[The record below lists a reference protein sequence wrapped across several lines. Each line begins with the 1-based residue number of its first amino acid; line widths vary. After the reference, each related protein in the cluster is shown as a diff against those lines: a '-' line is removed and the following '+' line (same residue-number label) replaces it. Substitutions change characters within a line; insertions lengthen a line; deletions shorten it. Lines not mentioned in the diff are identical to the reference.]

1 MFKKMIA
8 TLLAGA
14 LALTSMPV
22 DSFLG
27 GFQDVSVEAEETAG
41 STEAVDQYSSEEFG
55 TEEGVTETYEEN
67 SETEADEVSDEDEKT
82 SKELEGI
89 DETADTVD
97 STETDEAAEETT
109 GSEESEEVNVADDQN
124 TDDSSV
130 EESDTV
136 EDTSDTENADTE
148 ETSEV
153 QERQP
158 SFMEQ
163 VAGVDIS
170 GVDFS
175 SCELMIGTEDP
186 SILTWDTEV
195 LSEYRGVYL
204 TRYASVEETRNA
216 YTYYYGKA
224 EFVSANITFRVAD
237 SENVQESSDTAD
249 SGEDEASD
257 SDDSEDDLKTS
268 EQENYQDS
276 ADLSNLN
283 EGDDALA
290 NLNDLSALG
299 SVPKGTIALIDTGVN
314 GSGLVGSVSILG
326 DSASDDNGHG
336 TRMYDYIKE
345 EYPDAKVLSIKAMD
359 ASGKGQASDI
369 YAAIQYALEC
379 KADVISLSLTAN
391 SSEENSAV
399 VLAIEEAI
407 SKGVI
412 VVGAAGNNAS
422 NAKYFIPGC
431 VKDAYIIGAANEKG
445 DRLSDSNYGAN
456 VDYEVIS
463 ASTSEAAARFAALY
477 VRSLDEN
484 KKLTDYPDVLL
495 NYDQTDLDEDD
506 YVLMY
511 DDDDFTVSR
520 AATSKAIS
528 VEIDGTTYK
537 FNVPSYIAFPIYVNA
552 TNTSKYYGFAG
563 YRNAASATAYLGSRT
578 FNAASGVLPTGSG
591 DSEMT
596 YSSITKSCGTY
607 FNVDNTVSGLPA
619 GKFKDAYGSDATK
632 NGASDVVVY
641 GSNPDYNTTNTGWTT
656 NWYNNGYRVITSTA
670 SDLYSF
676 SVFCTESKDMSPRG
690 AYGQLIMLPIT
701 STNTRGYANYKVTV
715 ENNKTYIWVP
725 YRSDEVDQNA
735 YSGHSNWQNFIGG
748 TYLKVPYDTDK
759 DYYIAVYK
767 KNDSGEPMKDV
778 TFDVKVNGTET
789 KKGLKTGADGI
800 ATYKVGKFAE
810 APTVEVQENWTNER
824 FEPKSTGYY
833 GVNVYEKEEDAV
845 THAKD
850 AKHTWTNERYEY
862 YASIWKD
869 GNKGITSTD
878 FAGAY
883 YGLYDTDVASNMTD
897 DHLIAVFQMD
907 KDGYATELSG
917 PTTGTVAGHTCKARL
932 NYTEEDGWQIK
943 RTVNGHTQYF
953 ICMGKDDLND
963 KKMLTNTK
971 FAYKELV
978 APDGYLP
985 TETPIPA
992 TITKLLSVPTSLT
1005 GTQIA
1010 KMIDKDWEDNTTH
1023 IYLEKRSANTKCTDG
1038 NPNYSLKGATYKVFK
1053 SNADATA
1060 AVSSR
1065 DFSKAIATLTV
1076 DESGNSQVLEMTDHM
1091 TRNSTTGKIETTKF
1105 YIVESVTGKNYQM
1118 DKTVHPI
1125 TVTAKNDKNNPATLK
1140 VTDVPVDDPIE
1151 IRVVKQTVNGN
1162 GAGISGAKFTV
1173 KYYAVS
1179 VDKAET
1185 FTSLQNRTANR
1196 TETYTTGKD
1205 GYFEVGIDDAFFPL
1219 GYITIE
1225 ETAAPN
1231 EYKLDGATATAKGVS
1246 IPVKMCF
1253 RLLAEGNTT
1262 DGYRTGKVYLVDANG
1277 NYITGN
1283 DGEKI
1288 TAADIESVGND
1299 PLVISIDEF
1308 PKRGDLKLEKRGE
1321 SDEPLANIRFEVK
1334 SESTGE
1340 VHYLVTDAEGKV
1352 STHKDYVAHATDTNK
1367 YDDKKVS
1374 YSGKAGVWFAM
1385 VGDKNHTQK
1394 VTADQGAL
1402 PAGWYQVKE
1411 VDSQGHQKE
1420 EVIRVQVKDGQVAN
1434 VYDSNR
1440 GDKKTYITNVKLPTL
1455 VSDAWI
1461 VLADGS
1467 LAKVASPEKDMTI
1480 RDQVSY
1486 TNLRFNTK
1494 YTLVGKLM
1502 EIEADGSVKEIAK
1515 ASKSFETTKTY
1526 VRSMY
1531 ECSGDLTLD
1540 FEHLDLS
1547 ASAGSGYVVFQYIY
1561 LGDEKNAYTSYKD
1574 VYADSNND
1582 VVVFPLAHDDPKNE
1596 KQTVSFMGRLQVH
1609 KKLNIAGDTT
1619 GAVYEVRGADED
1631 NKDFVKQ
1638 LTIKKDTETD
1648 GYSDLL
1654 ILPFGTYTVRE
1665 VKVPDTGEWVID
1677 PKVYTVEMAAN
1688 SGTVTIDSELKG
1700 KASDVTIESREIAK
1714 TFVSLTKDSSDPAFV
1729 EGNPNYTLA
1738 GAEYQLYADK
1748 TEAGAALKSKDYS
1761 KAIGT
1766 FVTDENGNTDVIEVT
1781 EAMNGADEKAFYVV
1795 ESKAAKNY
1803 LRRAVVSET
1812 IVKKD
1817 NTRENPAKFEVTD
1830 EPVKI
1835 PVELLIE
1842 KVDQLSDS
1850 CNTAKG
1856 LSLAGAE
1863 FEITV
1868 SGDDITT
1875 IRKAD
1880 ALTVNVKKTTLKI
1893 EENAKHYTA
1902 KTGTTLPIGY
1912 ITVKET
1918 VIPEGFEKKDSVW
1931 HIGNRNTDVSDTV
1944 SLVLYGTFDEDH
1956 TTFTPVVYDP
1966 DQAKTADELAT
1977 KGHAISDGA
1986 KVSLV
1991 AQNTEL
1997 RGNLS
2002 LHKVDLTT
2010 GKPMEGVKF
2019 EVKNQ
2024 ETGEVHYIYTN
2035 ADGIATTKAEKYV
2048 NENYYDQVSDYDGTA
2063 GTVWFG
2069 QGSDSMLPSKDGAAA
2084 LPLGK
2089 YTVTEKRCKANKD
2102 YQMNLAQEV
2111 EITKDALY
2119 ISIQNDEDGNFYN
2132 VPKPTF
2138 GTIATVIMG
2147 EDPGVKM
2154 VPADKGQTLVDA
2166 VNFSNLK
2173 ISTGYTLV
2181 GRVMRLDD
2189 QGNATPFIQNGTEV
2203 VVTRSFTTRD
2213 REASDKSDYCVCG
2226 TETMEF
2232 KNLDFTGLQDQ
2243 KFVIYETLY
2252 LGDVVEGEVLTN
2264 YPEASPE
2271 SEDLFP
2277 IDHADPK
2284 DEEQTVYTPNGE
2296 TEAEDVSGSKT
2307 VTYTD
2312 MVTLVDHVR
2321 YKNLQPGREYQL
2333 TGTLY
2338 VKPEDAPENANYTAE
2353 ELAKMVLRDEKG
2365 NPVTATATFTA
2376 KEANGVMDVTF
2387 TFKASLLT
2395 KEAETIV
2402 VFEDCEDTR
2411 TGVKVF
2417 THADINDKGQTVFHP
2432 EISTTAMD
2440 VNGRSELAYQSA
2452 KFYDVVSY
2460 DNLQPEKKYRL
2471 VGIAMDKKT
2480 GEELILNGKTVT
2492 AEQTFT
2498 TGAAN
2503 KKNGAVKGEFKLE
2516 FTITEDMQADL
2527 AGKDMVI
2534 FETLY
2539 VQSGK
2544 NWRVAAEHKDLD
2556 DAGQELKVP
2565 TLKTTLLDQATKTH
2579 VAYPNQIVT
2588 LVDTVE
2594 YTNLI
2599 PGKKYTMEGTLMKQP
2614 KNGEKEEIFT
2624 DENKKPVTAS
2634 KDFIASET
2642 GEGIVELTFTFN
2654 AKELFVEGKSV
2665 VAFETCS
2672 PEGDLI
2678 PVATHAN
2685 IHDKDQTVDF
2695 PKVGTKASLVKKG
2708 MADKTVTFEVT
2719 DQIMLTN
2726 LNTDYSYT
2734 AKGWLV
2740 DMDGNKVEVNGKALE
2755 AEKTFTPE
2763 NPNGSIS
2770 MTFPQFTIGKYDS
2783 IKYVVYEEVY
2793 VNVSQEDGSIKQVLI
2808 GEHKDLKD
2816 ANQTVSY
2823 SDHDQPQTGDDTP
2836 IAIFLGILVLAMAGI
2851 GVIIWKKRKL
2861 NKNV

>member
-1 MFKKMIA
+1 MFKRMIA

-14 LALTSMPV
+14 MFITATPIDSLQGFLQDVESVTEVEEQAADSQTDEDLVEDDTGGSETIDEAIV
-22 DSFLG
+22 DSSE
-27 GFQDVSVEAEETAG
+27 DVSEDSEEITETLTEEDSEAVTEDDTADNASETEDTDSEEVSEEQTEVTEETEDTESEASTDEEVTEE
-41 STEAVDQYSSEEFG
+41 STEA
-55 TEEGVTETYEEN
+55 TE
-67 SETEADEVSDEDEKT
+67 K
-82 SKELEGI
+82 
-89 DETADTVD
+89 
-97 STETDEAAEETT
+97 
-109 GSEESEEVNVADDQN
+109 
-124 TDDSSV
+124 
-130 EESDTV
+130 
-136 EDTSDTENADTE
+136 
-148 ETSEV
+148 
-153 QERQP
+153 QP
-158 SFMEQ
+158 SFTEQ
-163 VAGVDIS
+163 IAGVNVS
-170 GVDFS
+170 GIDFS
-175 SCELMIGTEDP
+175 SRELLIGTEDP
-186 SILTWDTEV
+186 GVLTWDTEV

-204 TRYASVEETRNA
+204 TRYKTVEQTRNA

-224 EFVSANITFRVAD
+224 EFVSSNTTFSVSDQEGNDGEVSESKEEAHKDKEEVA
-237 SENVQESSDTAD
+237 
-249 SGEDEASD
+249 
-257 SDDSEDDLKTS
+257 SEDDEESHLS
-268 EQENYQDS
+268 GES

-283 EGDDALA
+283 EGDDALS
-290 NLNDLSALG
+290 NLNNMDA
-299 SVPKGTIALIDTGVN
+299 VRTPNRTIALIDTGVN
-314 GSGLVGSVSILG
+314 GGNLVDAVSVIGDGS
-326 DSASDDNGHG
+326 SDDNGHG
-336 TRMYDYIKE
+336 TRMYQAIRE
-345 EYPDAKVLSIKAMD
+345 EYPDAKVLSIKAMGSD
-359 ASGKGQASDI
+359 GKGQASDI
-369 YAAIQYALEC
+369 YAAIQYALESHV
-379 KADVISLSLTAN
+379 DVINLSLTAN
-391 SSEENSAV
+391 GTEENSV
-399 VLAIEEAI
+399 VVRAIEEAI
-407 SKGVI
+407 GRGVT

-431 VKDAYIIGAANEKG
+431 VEDAYIIGAANEKG
-445 DRLSDSNYGAN
+445 DRQEDSNYGPN
-456 VDYEVIS
+456 VDYEVV
-463 ASTSEAAARFAALY
+463 AGSTSEAAARFSALFM
-477 VRSLDEN
+477 RSKAEG
-484 KKLTDYPDVLL
+484 KEVTDYPNILI
-495 NYDQTDLDEDD
+495 NYDRTDLDTDD
-506 YVLMY
+506 YVLLY
-511 DDDDFTVSR
+511 NNDDFNVSR
-520 AATSKAIS
+520 AAASKTIS
-528 VEIDGTTYK
+528 VKIGDKTYK
-537 FNVPSYIAFPIYVNA
+537 INIPSYLVFPINVNA
-552 TNTSKYYGFAG
+552 TDTSKSYGFAG
-563 YRNAASATAYLGSRT
+563 YRDASKAKDYLGSKT
-578 FNAASGVLPTGSG
+578 FNAATGLMATGSG
-591 DSEMT
+591 DTETT
-596 YSSITKSCGTY
+596 YASITKSCGTY
-607 FNVDNTVSGLPA
+607 FNVKNTVAGLPDGA
-619 GKFKDAYGSDATK
+619 FKTAYGADATAH
-632 NGASDVVVY
+632 GASDVCVY
-641 GSNPDYNTTNTGWTT
+641 GSSPNYQTTNTGWTT
-656 NWYNNGYRVITSTA
+656 NWYNNGYRVITSN
-670 SDLYSF
+670 SNDLYSF
-676 SVFCTESKDMSPRG
+676 SVFCTEAKDMSPRG

-701 STNTRGYANYKVTV
+701 STNTRGYADYKVTV
-715 ENNKTYIWVP
+715 ENGQTYVWVP

-748 TYLKVPYDTDK
+748 TYLKVPYTDEK
-759 DYYIAVYK
+759 DYYIGIYK
-767 KNDSGEPMKDV
+767 KNDSGDPMQNI
-778 TFDVKVNGTET
+778 TFDVKVNGTVT
-789 KKGLKTGADGI
+789 AKALKTGADGI
-800 ATYKVGKFAE
+800 ATYKVGKFAK

-833 GVNVYEKEEDAV
+833 GVNVYEKEADAK

-850 AKHTWTNERYEY
+850 SKHTWTNEQNEY
-862 YASIWKD
+862 YASIKKD
-869 GNKGITSTD
+869 GNKGITSKG

-883 YGLYDTDVASNMTD
+883 YGLYDTNVKANMTD
-897 DHLIAVFQMD
+897 DHLIAVFEMD
-907 KDGYATELSG
+907 KDGYACNLYG
-917 PTTGTVAGHTCKARL
+917 PTTSTVAGHTCKARL
-932 NYTEEDGWQIK
+932 NYTEDAGWK
-943 RTVNGHTQYF
+943 VSRTVNGHTQYF
-953 ICMGKDDLND
+953 ICMGKDDLTD

-985 TETPIPA
+985 TEDPIPA
-992 TITKLLSVPTSLT
+992 TITKLLSVPTTLT
-1005 GTQIA
+1005 STQIVN
-1010 KMIDKDWEDNTTH
+1010 MIDEDWENNPTY
-1023 IYLEKRSANTKCTDG
+1023 IYLEKRSANSKCTDG

-1053 SNADATA
+1053 TNADATA

-1076 DESGNSQVLEMTDHM
+1076 DEFGNSQVLEMTDYM
-1091 TRNSTTGKIETTKF
+1091 TRNSATGKIETTKF
-1105 YIVESVTGKNYQM
+1105 YIVESVTGKSYQM
-1118 DKTVHPI
+1118 DKLVHPLSVSA
-1125 TVTAKNDKNNPATLK
+1125 TNSKSNPATLK
-1140 VTDVPVDDPIE
+1140 VTDTPVNDPIG
-1151 IRVVKQTVNGN
+1151 VKVSKKLADGTTQNIGVA
-1162 GAGISGAKFTV
+1162 GAQFTV
-1173 KYYAVS
+1173 KYYAIS
-1179 VDKAET
+1179 TDGTET
-1185 FTSLQNRTANR
+1185 FASLQNKKATL
-1196 TETYTTGKD
+1196 TETYTS
-1205 GYFEVGIDDAFFPL
+1205 DANGEFQIKHDTEHYPL
-1219 GYITIE
+1219 GYLTIE
-1225 ETAAPN
+1225 ETAAPAGYAM
-1231 EYKLDGATATAKGVS
+1231 EGATATAKGVTV
-1246 IPVKMCF
+1246 PVKMCF
-1253 RLLAEGNTT
+1253 KLLPNGNAT
-1262 DGYRTGKVYLVDANG
+1262 DGYLPGKAYLVDEKG
-1277 NYITGN
+1277 NYITGS
-1283 DGEKI
+1283 DGNKI
-1288 TAADIESVGND
+1288 TAASIDSISNT
-1299 PLVISIDEF
+1299 PLTISIDEI
-1308 PKRGDLKLEKRGE
+1308 PKRGDLKLEKRDE

-1334 SESTGE
+1334 SEATGE
-1340 VHYLVTDAEGKV
+1340 VHYLVTDVDGKV
-1352 STHKDYVAHATDTNK
+1352 STHKDYVAHTKDTNK

-1374 YSGKAGVWFAM
+1374 YFGKAGVWFSM

-1394 VTADQGAL
+1394 VTSDQGAL
-1402 PAGWYQVKE
+1402 PVGWYQVKE
-1411 VDSQGHQKE
+1411 VNSQGHQKE

-1434 VYDSNR
+1434 VCDSNR

-1515 ASKSFETTKTY
+1515 ASKSFETAKTY

-1531 ECSGDLTLD
+1531 ECCGDLTLD

-1547 ASAGSGYVVFQYIY
+1547 RSAGSGYVVFQYIY

-1619 GAVYEVRGADED
+1619 GAVYEVRGAEED
-1631 NKDFVKQ
+1631 NKDYVKQ

-1714 TFVSLTKDSSDPAFV
+1714 TFVSLTKASSDPAFV
-1729 EGNPNYTLA
+1729 EGNPNYSLA
-1738 GAEYQLYADK
+1738 GAEYKLYADK
-1748 TEAGAALKSKDYS
+1748 ADADAALKSKDYS
-1761 KAIGT
+1761 KAIGI

-1781 EAMNGADEKAFYVV
+1781 EAMNGADEKVFYVV

-1817 NTRENPAKFEVTD
+1817 NTRENPARFEVTD

-1850 CNTAKG
+1850 YNTAKG

-1880 ALTVNVKKTTLKI
+1880 ALSVNVKKTTLKI

-1918 VIPEGFEKKDSVW
+1918 VIPEGFEKKGSVW
-1931 HIGNRNTDVSDTV
+1931 HIGNRNVDVSDTV
-1944 SLVLYGTFDEDH
+1944 SLVLYGTYDEDH

-1966 DQAKTADELAT
+1966 DQAKTAEELAT

-2024 ETGEVHYIYTN
+2024 ETGEVHYIYTD

-2069 QGSDSMLPSKDGAAA
+2069 QGNDGMLPSKDGAAA

-2102 YQMNLAQEV
+2102 YQMNPAQEV

-2173 ISTGYTLV
+2173 VSTEYTLV
-2181 GRVMRLDD
+2181 GRVMQLDEN
-2189 QGNATPFIQNGTEV
+2189 GNATPFLQNGTEV
-2203 VVTRSFTTRD
+2203 VVTKSFTTRE

-2232 KNLDFTGLQDQ
+2232 KDLDFTGLQDQ

-2252 LGDVVEGEVLTN
+2252 LGDVVEDEVLTN

-2277 IDHADPK
+2277 IEHADPK

-2312 MVTLVDHVR
+2312 TVTLVDHVS

-2338 VKPEDAPENANYTAE
+2338 VKPEDAPENADYTAE

-2376 KEANGVMDVTF
+2376 KEANGVVDVTF

-2440 VNGRSELAYQSA
+2440 VNGRSELAHQSA

-2480 GEELILNGKTVT
+2480 GEELILNGKTVI

-2503 KKNGAVKGEFKLE
+2503 KKNGAVRGEFKLE

-2527 AGKDMVI
+2527 SGKDMVI

-2544 NWRVAAEHKDLD
+2544 DWRVAAEHKDLN

-2634 KDFIASET
+2634 KDFVASET
-2642 GEGIVELTFTFN
+2642 GEGIVELKFTFN

-2695 PKVGTKASLVKKG
+2695 PKVGTKASLVKKNVG
-2708 MADKTVTFEVT
+2708 KDTVTIEVT

-2740 DMDGNKVEVNGKALE
+2740 DKDGNKVEVNGKALE

-2770 MTFPQFTIGKYDS
+2770 VTFPQFTIGKYDS

-2793 VNVSQEDGSIKQVLI
+2793 VNVPQEDGSIKQVLI

-2816 ANQTVSY
+2816 SNQTVSY
-2823 SDHDQPQTGDDTP
+2823 TDHKQPQTGDDTP
-2836 IAIFLGILVLAMAGI
+2836 IAIFLGILALALAGI

-2861 NKNV
+2861 NKNA

>member
-1 MFKKMIA
+1 MFKRMIA

-14 LALTSMPV
+14 MFITATPIDSMQG
-22 DSFLG
+22 FL
-27 GFQDVSVEAEETAG
+27 QDVESVTEAEEQAADSQTEEDLVEDDTGG
-41 STEAVDQYSSEEFG
+41 SETIDEAIVDSSEDVSEDPEEITETLTEEDSEAV
-55 TEEGVTETYEEN
+55 TEDDTADN
-67 SETEADEVSDEDEKT
+67 AAETE
-82 SKELEGI
+82 
-89 DETADTVD
+89 DT
-97 STETDEAAEETT
+97 
-109 GSEESEEVNVADDQN
+109 ESEEV
-124 TDDSSV
+124 S
-130 EESDTV
+130 EEQ
-136 EDTSDTENADTE
+136 TEFTE
-148 ETSEV
+148 ETKDTESEASTEDEETEESTEI

-158 SFMEQ
+158 SFTEQ

-175 SCELMIGTEDP
+175 SRELMIGTEDP

-204 TRYASVEETRNA
+204 TRYSTVEETRNA

-237 SENVQESSDTAD
+237 NENVQENSEAADT
-249 SGEDEASD
+249 GEDEAGD
-257 SDDSEDDLKTS
+257 SDDSEDDLKAS
-268 EQENYQDS
+268 EEESYQDG

-290 NLNDLSALG
+290 NLNDLSALR
-299 SVPKGTIALIDTGVN
+299 SVPAGTIALIDTGVN
-314 GSGLVGSVSILG
+314 GSGLVGSVSVLG
-326 DSASDDNGHG
+326 GSDSDDNGHG
-336 TRMYDYIKE
+336 TKMYDYIRE
-345 EYPDAKVLSIKAMD
+345 EYPGAKVLSIKAMD

-391 SSEENSAV
+391 CSEENSAV

-412 VVGAAGNNAS
+412 VVGAAGNNSS

-445 DRLSDSNYGAN
+445 DRLSDSNYGTN

-484 KKLTDYPDVLL
+484 KKLTEYPDVLL

-619 GKFKDAYGSDATK
+619 GKFKDAYGSGATK

-641 GSNPDYNTTNTGWTT
+641 GSNPDYNTTNTGWTD
-656 NWYNNGYRVITSTA
+656 NWYNKGYRVITSTD

-748 TYLKVPYDTDK
+748 TYLKVPYDTEK
-759 DYYIAVYK
+759 EYYIAVYK
-767 KNDSGEPMKDV
+767 KNDDGEAMKDV

-789 KKGLKTGADGI
+789 KKALKTGADGI
-800 ATYKVGKFAE
+800 ATYKVGKFSE
-810 APTVEVQENWTNER
+810 APKVEVQENWTNER
-824 FEPKSTGYY
+824 YEPKSTGYY
-833 GVNVYEKEEDAV
+833 TVNVYEKEADAEA
-845 THAKD
+845 HAKD
-850 AKHTWTNERYEY
+850 AKHTWTNEHYEY
-862 YASIWKD
+862 YASIKKD
-869 GNKGITSTD
+869 GTKGITSNG

-883 YGLYDTDVASNMTD
+883 YGLYDTDDASKMTD

-907 KDGYATELSG
+907 KDGYASELSG
-917 PTTGTVAGHTCKARL
+917 PTTSTVAGHTCKARL
-932 NYTEEDGWQIK
+932 NYTEDAGWK
-943 RTVNGHTQYF
+943 VSRTVNGHTQYF
-953 ICMGKDDLND
+953 ICMGKDELTD

-978 APDGYLP
+978 APDGYLS
-985 TETPIPA
+985 TEDPIPA
-992 TITKLLSVPTSLT
+992 TITKLLSVPTTLT
-1005 GTQIA
+1005 STQIVN
-1010 KMIDKDWEDNTTH
+1010 MIDEDWENNPTY
-1023 IYLEKRSANTKCTDG
+1023 IYLEKRSANSKCSDG

-1053 SNADATA
+1053 TNAEATA

-1076 DESGNSQVLEMTDHM
+1076 DEKGNSQVLNVTNWMTK
-1091 TRNSTTGKIETTKF
+1091 NSKTGKIEKTTF
-1105 YIVESVTGKNYQM
+1105 YMVESLTGKGYEL
-1118 DKTVHPI
+1118 DTEVYHLD
-1125 TVTAKNDKNNPATLK
+1125 VTLANTEKNPATLK
-1140 VTDVPVDDPIE
+1140 VTDEPVNDPIG
-1151 IRVVKQTVNGN
+1151 VKISKKLADGTTQNIGVA
-1162 GAGISGAKFTV
+1162 GAQFTV
-1173 KYYAVS
+1173 KYYAIS
-1179 VDKAET
+1179 TDGTET
-1185 FTSLQNRTANR
+1185 FASLQSKKATL
-1196 TETYTTGKD
+1196 TETYTS
-1205 GYFEVGIDDAFFPL
+1205 DANGEFQIKHDTEHYPL
-1219 GYITIE
+1219 GYLTIE
-1225 ETAAPN
+1225 ETAAPASYAM
-1231 EYKLDGATATAKGVS
+1231 EGATATAKGVTV
-1246 IPVKMCF
+1246 PVKMCF
-1253 RLLAEGNTT
+1253 KLLPNGNAT
-1262 DGYRTGKVYLVDANG
+1262 DGYLPGKAYLVDEKG
-1277 NYITGN
+1277 NYIAGSDGN
-1283 DGEKI
+1283 KI
-1288 TAADIESVGND
+1288 TAA
-1299 PLVISIDEF
+1299 SIDSISNTPLTIFIDEI
-1308 PKRGDLKLEKRGE
+1308 PKRGDLKIEKRGE

-1334 SESTGE
+1334 SEATGE
-1340 VHYLVTDAEGKV
+1340 VHYLVTDADGKV

-1402 PAGWYQVKE
+1402 PEGWYQVKE
-1411 VDSQGHQKE
+1411 VDPQGHQKE

-1502 EIEADGSVKEIAK
+1502 EIEADGSLKEIAK
-1515 ASKSFETTKTY
+1515 ASKSFETAKTY

-1547 ASAGSGYVVFQYIY
+1547 RSAGSGYVVFQYIY

-1619 GAVYEVRGADED
+1619 GAVYEVKGADED
-1631 NKDFVKQ
+1631 NKDFAKQ

-1677 PKVYTVEMAAN
+1677 PNVYTVEMAPN

-1714 TFVSLTKDSSDPAFV
+1714 TFVTLTKSSSDPVFV
-1729 EGNPNYTLA
+1729 EGNPNYSLA
-1738 GAEYQLYADK
+1738 GAEYKLYADK
-1748 TEAGAALKSKDYS
+1748 AEADAALKSKDYT

-1766 FVTDENGNTDVIEVT
+1766 FITDENGNADVIELT

-1795 ESKAAKNY
+1795 ESKEAKNY

-1812 IVKKD
+1812 VVKKD

-1842 KVDQLSDS
+1842 KVNQLSDS
-1850 CNTAKG
+1850 YNTAKG

-1893 EENAKHYTA
+1893 EENAKHYSA
-1902 KTGTTLPIGY
+1902 KTGATLPIGY

-1918 VIPEGFEKKDSVW
+1918 VIPEGFEKKGSVW
-1931 HIGNRNTDVSDTV
+1931 HIGKRDVDIADTI
-1944 SLVLYGTFDEDH
+1944 SLVLYGTYDEDH

-1966 DQAKTADELAT
+1966 DQAKTAEELAT
-1977 KGHAISDGA
+1977 KGHAVNDGA

-2002 LHKVDLTT
+2002 LHKMDLSS

-2048 NENYYDQVSDYDGTA
+2048 NENYYDQVSDYDGTI

-2069 QGSDSMLPSKDGAAA
+2069 QGNDGVLPSKDGAAA

-2102 YQMNLAQEV
+2102 YQMNPAQEV

-2119 ISIQNDEDGNFYN
+2119 ISIQNDEDGNLYN

-2173 ISTGYTLV
+2173 VSTEYTLV
-2181 GRVMRLDD
+2181 GRVMQLDD
-2189 QGNATPFIQNGTEV
+2189 QGNATPFLQNGTEV
-2203 VVTRSFTTRD
+2203 VVTKSFTTRD

-2232 KNLDFTGLQDQ
+2232 KDLDFTGLQDQ
-2243 KFVIYETLY
+2243 KFVIFETLY
-2252 LGDVVEGEVLTN
+2252 LGDVVEGEALTN
-2264 YPEASPE
+2264 YQEASPE

-2277 IDHADPK
+2277 IEHADPK

-2307 VTYTD
+2307 VTYTET
-2312 MVTLVDHVR
+2312 VTLIDHVS

-2338 VKPEDAPENANYTAE
+2338 VKPEDAPENANYTTE
-2353 ELAKMVLRDEKG
+2353 DLAKMVLHDEKG

-2376 KEANGVMDVTF
+2376 KEANGVVDVTF

-2395 KEAETIV
+2395 KEVETIV

-2440 VNGRSELAYQSA
+2440 VNGRSELAHQSA

-2492 AEQTFT
+2492 AEQAFT

-2544 NWRVAAEHKDLD
+2544 DWRVAAEHKDLN

-2565 TLKTTLLDQATKTH
+2565 TLKTTLMDQATKTH

-2614 KNGEKEEIFT
+2614 KNGEAEEIFR

-2634 KDFIASET
+2634 KDFVASET

-2654 AKELFVEGKSV
+2654 AKELFMEGKSV

-2695 PKVGTKASLVKKG
+2695 PKVGTKASLVKKNVG
-2708 MADKTVTFEVT
+2708 KDTVTIEVT

-2740 DMDGNKVEVNGKALE
+2740 DKDGNKVEVNGKTLE
-2755 AEKTFTPE
+2755 AEKTFKPE

-2770 MTFPQFTIGKYDS
+2770 VTFPQFTIGKYDS

-2793 VNVSQEDGSIKQVLI
+2793 VNVHQEDGSIKQVLI

-2861 NKNV
+2861 NKNM